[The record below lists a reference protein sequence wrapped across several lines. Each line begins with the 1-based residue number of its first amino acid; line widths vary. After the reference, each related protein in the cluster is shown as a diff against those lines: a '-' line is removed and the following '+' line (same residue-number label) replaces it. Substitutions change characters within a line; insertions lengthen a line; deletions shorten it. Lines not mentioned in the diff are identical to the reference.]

1 MGYDDRDSVL
11 TVNRRDSS
19 AGGLSAAPRWALLCV
34 ALAGLSLQG
43 CGLVYDALQYVA
55 PVATDELDAI
65 CRRQRVQVGMAMEP
79 FRPFVFPAIW
89 TDEGSRVT
97 GLDVELV
104 RHIVDALSQQCGRP
118 VTPVLHLVRFRDLFL
133 HLSEG
138 KLDLFVS
145 AVPSN
150 VPVPAWAGFAYSI
163 PYFQHGGLSGIT
175 RRTDVA
181 ERIRQRFQPPS
192 GASPGMTTGEQV
204 LAGLTVAAQDGT
216 ASQHYAAVNLK
227 DSRMVLCDS
236 LPAAFESAEL
246 SADPGIDVILGARPV
261 LEYMVTRVKKDWQLL
276 ARADGK
282 PFFLT
287 RTQYAVVM
295 SEESYRLRWFV
306 NTVIFRLDE
315 SGQLERM
322 RVRWL
327 DEPYAFPRR
336 AAVEGLPF
344 DVEKMVSQ
352 YSQGECRAER
362 AR

>member
-1 MGYDDRDSVL
+1 MGHDDRDQVL
-11 TVNRRDSS
+11 TVSRRDSGAS
-19 AGGLSAAPRWALLCV
+19 ATPRWALLCV

-55 PVATDELDAI
+55 PAATDELDAI
-65 CRRQRVQVGMAMEP
+65 CRRQRVQVGMAVEP

-150 VPVPAWAGFAYSI
+150 MPVRAWAGFAYSI

-181 ERIRQRFQPPS
+181 ERIRQRVQSPS
-192 GASPGMTTGEQV
+192 GTSPGMPAGEQV
-204 LAGLTVAAQDGT
+204 LAGLAVAVQDGT
-216 ASQHYAAVNLK
+216 ASQHYAAVTLK

-236 LPAAFESAEL
+236 LPAAFESAEA
-246 SADPGIDVILGARPV
+246 SADAGGIDVILGARPV

-287 RTQYAVVM
+287 RAQYAVVM

-306 NTVIFRLDE
+306 NSVIFRLDE

-322 RVRWL
+322 RARWL

>member
-1 MGYDDRDSVL
+1 MGGV
-11 TVNRRDSS
+11 T
-19 AGGLSAAPRWALLCV
+19 AAPRWALLCV

-43 CGLVYDALQYVA
+43 CGLVYDALQYAA

-65 CRRQRVQVGMAMEP
+65 CRRQRVQVGMAVEP

-97 GLDVELV
+97 GLDVDLV
-104 RHIVDALSQQCGRP
+104 RHIVEALSQQCGRP
-118 VTPVLHLVRFRDLFL
+118 VTPVLRLVRFRDLFL

-150 VPVPAWAGFAYSI
+150 VPVRAWAGFAYSI

-175 RRTDVA
+175 RRPEVA
-181 ERIRQRFQPPS
+181 ERIRQRLQPPS
-192 GASPGMTTGEQV
+192 EASPDVTVGEQA
-204 LAGLTVAAQDGT
+204 LAGLTVAVQDGT
-216 ASQHYAAVNLK
+216 ASQHYAAANLK
-227 DSRMVLCDS
+227 DSRTVSCDS
-236 LPAAFESAEL
+236 LPAAFESAET

-261 LEYMVTRVKKDWQLL
+261 LEYTVTRVKKEWQLL
-276 ARADGK
+276 ARADGQ

-287 RTQYAVVM
+287 RAQFAVVM

-322 RVRWL
+322 RARWL
-327 DEPYAFPRR
+327 DESYAFPRR

-344 DVEKMVSQ
+344 DVEKMVAH
-352 YSQGECRAER
+352 YSQGECRANR

>member
-1 MGYDDRDSVL
+1 MGHDDGNQVL
-11 TVNRRDSS
+11 TVNRGDSG
-19 AGGLSAAPRWALLCV
+19 AGGVSAVSRWVLLCG

-65 CRRQRVQVGMAMEP
+65 CRRQRLQVGMAVEP

-104 RHIVDALSQQCGRP
+104 RHIVEALSQHCGRP
-118 VTPVLHLVRFRDLFL
+118 VTPVLRLVRFRDLFL

-150 VPVPAWAGFAYSI
+150 VPARAWAGFAYSI
-163 PYFQHGGLSGIT
+163 PYFQQGGLSGIT
-175 RRTDVA
+175 RRPDIA
-181 ERIRQRFQPPS
+181 DRIS
-192 GASPGMTTGEQV
+192 HGEM
-204 LAGLTVAAQDGT
+204 LAGLAVAVQEGT
-216 ASQHYAAVNLK
+216 ASQHYAGANLQT
-227 DSRMVLCDS
+227 SRLVLCDS
-236 LPAAFESAEL
+236 LPAAFESAEA
-246 SADPGIDVILGARPV
+246 SAEQGIDVILGSRPV
-261 LEYMVTRVKKDWQLL
+261 LEYMVTRVKREWQLIK
-276 ARADGK
+276 RPDGK

-287 RTQYAVVM
+287 RAHFSVVM

-306 NTVIFRLDE
+306 NAVIFRLDE
-315 SGQLERM
+315 SGQLDRM
-322 RVRWL
+322 RARWL
-327 DEPYAFPRR
+327 DESYAFPRR

-344 DVEKMVSQ
+344 DVEKMPSQ
-352 YSQGECRAER
+352 YSQGVCRADR

>member
-1 MGYDDRDSVL
+1 MGYDNGDSVL
-11 TVNRRDSS
+11 TVNRMDSGT
-19 AGGLSAAPRWALLCV
+19 GGMIAAPRWVLLCV
-34 ALAGLSLQG
+34 ALAWPPLQG

-55 PVATDELDAI
+55 PAATDELDAI
-65 CRRQRVQVGMAMEP
+65 CRRQRVQIGMAVEP

-104 RHIVDALSQQCGRP
+104 RHIVEALSQQCGRP

-138 KLDLFVS
+138 RLDLFVS

-150 VPVPAWAGFAYSI
+150 VPIRDWAGFAYSI
-163 PYFQHGGLSGIT
+163 PYFQHGGLSAVT
-175 RRTDVA
+175 RRPEVLD
-181 ERIRQRFQPPS
+181 RIRQRLQARSEMPPKAPA
-192 GASPGMTTGEQV
+192 GDEV
-204 LAGLTVAAQDGT
+204 LAGLAVAVQNGT
-216 ASQHYAAVNLK
+216 ASQHYAVANLHT
-227 DSRMVLCDS
+227 SRLVLCDS
-236 LPAAFESAEL
+236 LPAAFESAE
-246 SADPGIDVILGARPV
+246 SSDAPGIDVILGARPV
-261 LEYMVTRVKKDWQLL
+261 LEYMIARVKKEWRLL
-276 ARADGK
+276 AYGDGK
-282 PFFLT
+282 TFFLT
-287 RTQYAVVM
+287 RGQYAVVM

-306 NTVIFRLDE
+306 NGVIFRLDE

-322 RVRWL
+322 RARWM

-344 DVEKMVSQ
+344 DVEKMVIQ
-352 YSQGECRAER
+352 YSQGACRSDR

>member
-1 MGYDDRDSVL
+1 MGHDDGDSVL
-11 TVNRRDSS
+11 TVGRRHSGATA
-19 AGGLSAAPRWALLCV
+19 AGPAPRRALLCA
-34 ALAGLSLQG
+34 ALAALLLQG
-43 CGLVYDALQYVA
+43 CGLVHDALQYVA

-65 CRRQRVQVGMAMEP
+65 CRRQRVRVGMAVEP

-104 RHIVDALSQQCGRP
+104 RHIVDALSQHCGRT

-150 VPVPAWAGFAYSI
+150 VPVRAWAGFAYSI
-163 PYFQHGGLSGIT
+163 PYFQHGGLSGVT
-175 RRTDVA
+175 RRPDVA
-181 ERIRQRFQPPS
+181 DRIRERLRPQADASAAVPPVS
-192 GASPGMTTGEQV
+192 AV
-204 LAGLTVAAQDGT
+204 LAGLTLAVQEGT
-216 ASQHYAAVNLK
+216 ASQHYADANLR
-227 DSRMVLCDS
+227 DSRLVLCDS
-236 LPAAFESAEL
+236 MPAAFESAE
-246 SADPGIDVILGARPV
+246 SSGDAGIDVVMGARPV
-261 LEYMVTRVKKDWQLL
+261 LEYMVARVKKEWRLL
-276 ARADGK
+276 AHADGK

-287 RTQYAVVM
+287 RAHYSVVM

-306 NTVIFRLDE
+306 NGVIFRLDE

-322 RVRWL
+322 RARWM
-327 DEPYAFPRR
+327 DEPYAYPRR
-336 AAVEGLPF
+336 AALEGLPF
-344 DVEKMVSQ
+344 DVEKMVEH
-352 YSQGECRAER
+352 YSQGTCRAVQ

>member
-1 MGYDDRDSVL
+1 MNRKDSGADRV
-11 TVNRRDSS
+11 
-19 AGGLSAAPRWALLCV
+19 SAAPRWVLLCV

-43 CGLVYDALQYVA
+43 CGLVHDALQYVA
-55 PVATDELDAI
+55 PVAADELDAI
-65 CRRQRVQVGMAMEP
+65 CRRQRVQVGMAVEP

-104 RHIVDALSQQCGRP
+104 RHIVEALSQLCGRP
-118 VTPVLHLVRFRDLFL
+118 ITPVLHLVRFRDLFL
-133 HLSEG
+133 QLSEG
-138 KLDLFVS
+138 KLDMFVS

-150 VPVPAWAGFAYSI
+150 VPIRAWAGFAYSI

-175 RRTDVA
+175 RRPDVA
-181 ERIRQRFQPPS
+181 DRIRQRLQPQS
-192 GASPGMTTGEQV
+192 GAPSSVQTSEEV
-204 LAGLTVAAQDGT
+204 LAGLAVAVQKGT
-216 ASQHYAAVNLK
+216 ASQHYAVANLPA
-227 DSRMVLCDS
+227 SRVVLCDS
-236 LPAAFESAEL
+236 LPAAFESAES
-246 SADPGIDVILGARPV
+246 SADPGIDVILGAVPV
-261 LEYMVTRVKKDWQLL
+261 LEYMVARVKKEWRLL
-276 ARADGK
+276 VHAEGK

-287 RTQYAVVM
+287 RGQYAVVM

-306 NTVIFRLDE
+306 NGVIFRLDE

-322 RVRWL
+322 RARWM

-344 DVEKMVSQ
+344 DVEKMVLQ
-352 YSQGECRAER
+352 YSQGACRADR

>member
-1 MGYDDRDSVL
+1 M
-11 TVNRRDSS
+11 
-19 AGGLSAAPRWALLCV
+19 LCV

-55 PVATDELDAI
+55 PAATDELDAI
-65 CRRQRVQVGMAMEP
+65 CRRQRVQIGMAVEP

-104 RHIVDALSQQCGRP
+104 RHIVDALSQQCGQP

-138 KLDLFVS
+138 KLDMFVS

-150 VPVPAWAGFAYSI
+150 VPVRAWAGFGYSI

-175 RRTDVA
+175 RRPDVA
-181 ERIRQRFQPPS
+181 ERILQRLRSQSETTP
-192 GASPGMTTGEQV
+192 GVLASEEV
-204 LAGLTVAAQDGT
+204 LAGLVVAVQDGT
-216 ASQHYAAVNLK
+216 ASQHYAAANLK
-227 DSRMVLCDS
+227 ANRTVLCDS
-236 LPAAFESAEL
+236 LPAAFESAET
-246 SADPGIDVILGARPV
+246 SADQGIDVILGARPV
-261 LEYMVTRVKKDWQLL
+261 LEYMVSRVKKEWQLI

-287 RTQYAVVM
+287 RAQYAVVM
-295 SEESYRLRWFV
+295 SEESYRLRWLI
-306 NTVIFRLDE
+306 NAVIFRLDE

-322 RVRWL
+322 RARWL

-344 DVEKMVSQ
+344 DVGKMVSQ
-352 YSQGECRAER
+352 YSQGACRADR

>member
-1 MGYDDRDSVL
+1 MR
-11 TVNRRDSS
+11 
-19 AGGLSAAPRWALLCV
+19 AAPRWALLCV
-34 ALAGLSLQG
+34 ALTGLSLQG
-43 CGLVYDALQYVA
+43 CGLAYDALQYMA

-65 CRRQRVQVGMAMEP
+65 CRRQRVQIGMAVEP

-150 VPVPAWAGFAYSI
+150 VPVQAWAGFAYSI

-175 RRTDVA
+175 QRPDVA
-181 ERIRQRFQPPS
+181 ERIRQRLQSPPE
-192 GASPGMTTGEQV
+192 ASPGMSPGEQV
-204 LAGLTVAAQDGT
+204 LAGLTIAVQDGT
-216 ASQHYAAVNLK
+216 ASQHYAAANLHAN
-227 DSRMVLCDS
+227 RTVVCDS
-236 LPAAFESAEL
+236 LPAAFESAET
-246 SADPGIDVILGARPV
+246 SADQGIDMILGARPV
-261 LEYMVTRVKKDWQLL
+261 LEYMVTRVKKEWQLI

-287 RTQYAVVM
+287 RAQYAVVM
-295 SEESYRLRWFV
+295 SEESYRLRWLI
-306 NTVIFRLDE
+306 NAVIFRLDE

-322 RVRWL
+322 RARWL
-327 DEPYAFPRR
+327 DESYAFPRR

-352 YSQGECRAER
+352 YSQGACRADR

>member
-1 MGYDDRDSVL
+1 MGHDDRDSVL
-11 TVNRRDSS
+11 TMSWRGSTAS
-19 AGGLSAAPRWALLCV
+19 ELSAAPRWALLCV
-34 ALAGLSLQG
+34 ALAGLLLQG

-65 CRRQRVQVGMAMEP
+65 CRRQRVQVGMAVEP

-133 HLSEG
+133 NLSEG
-138 KLDLFVS
+138 KLDMFVS

-150 VPVPAWAGFAYSI
+150 MPVRAWAGFAYSI

-175 RRTDVA
+175 RRSDVA
-181 ERIRQRFQPPS
+181 ERIRQRSQPPS
-192 GASPGMTTGEQV
+192 EASSDMTAGEQV
-204 LAGLTVAAQDGT
+204 LAGLTVAVQDGT
-216 ASQHYAAVNLK
+216 ASQHYAAVNLN
-227 DSRMVLCDS
+227 DSRLVLCDS
-236 LPAAFESAEL
+236 LPAAFESAET

-276 ARADGK
+276 SRADGK

-322 RVRWL
+322 RARWL

-336 AAVEGLPF
+336 AAVEGLSF
-344 DVEKMVSQ
+344 DVEKMVSH
-352 YSQGECRAER
+352 YSQGECRANRER
-362 AR
+362 